1 MTYLITGATGF
12 IGVKLV
18 DSLLRAGHT
27 IHYLGRK
34 PSDKLSGKAE
44 FHQWTPGESSR
55 LSGLPALDGV
65 FNLAG
70 EPVAQRWTP
79 EIKKRIYDSR
89 VEGTRSLVNSLHELR
104 QKPPVLV
111 SASAVGYY
119 GDCGDSILTENQP
132 AGDDFLAGVC
142 AAWEQQAFA
151 AREFGTRVVAVR
163 ISTVLGRDGGAL
175 EKLLPPFRLGLGGR
189 FGNGKQWMS
198 CIQVDDLVRLMLF
211 AASTASVDGAMNGS
225 CPQPVTNAQFTA
237 ALAHALH
244 RPAFLPIPKA
254 AMTLMMGEMAQFLFA
269 SLRVVP
275 KKAEQ
280 SGFVFTY
287 PQVETALQ
295 AIV

>member
-1 MTYLITGATGF
+1 MTYLVTGATGF

-18 DSLLRAGHT
+18 DSLLRAGDT
-27 IHYLGRK
+27 VHYLGRK

-44 FHQWTPGESSR
+44 FHLWTPGTTLQ
-55 LSGLPALDGV
+55 LSGLPLLDGV
-65 FNLAG
+65 LNLAG
-70 EPVAQRWTP
+70 EPVAQRWTADV
-79 EIKKRIYDSR
+79 KKRIYDSR
-89 VEGTRSLVNSLHELR
+89 VEGTRSLVNALRELKR
-104 QKPPVLV
+104 RPPVLV
-111 SASAVGYY
+111 SSSAIGYY
-119 GDCGDSILTENQP
+119 GDCGDIVLAEDQP
-132 AGDDFLAGVC
+132 AGTDFLARVC
-142 AAWEQQAFA
+142 VDWEQQAFA

-198 CIQVDDLVRLMLF
+198 CIPVVDLVRLLLF
-211 AASTASVDGAMNGS
+211 AASMASVEGPLNGS
-225 CPQPVTNAQFTA
+225 CLQPVTNSQFTQK
-237 ALAHALH
+237 LAHALH

-254 AMTLMMGEMAQFLFA
+254 AMTLMMGEMAQFLFT
-269 SLRVVP
+269 SLRVLP

-280 SGFVFTY
+280 SGFAFTY